1 MRQNFQTLYNH
12 LIILDLIS
20 MNANDTKF
28 FVAGNL
34 HQTEPVYFKAD
45 HPFLYFVIDS
55 ELDVTLMAGKVVNP
69 LNSRIS

>member
-1 MRQNFQTLYNH
+1 
-12 LIILDLIS
+12 